1 MSMRFL
7 AGVVSAFYNPLK
19 VPNAPNS
26 ISATGGDA
34 EATVSFTA
42 PADVGGGAITGYGA
56 VAIKTSDGTT
66 ATATGAASPLT
77 VTGLTNGSAYTMN
90 VWALNTFGP
99 SPFSAASGSISP
111 AAIRGIFAGGST
123 GSGESNVIDYFN
135 IGTQSSATDFGD
147 LTVART
153 GLSSCASS
161 TRGVFASGSGSNV
174 MDYVTIAS
182 VGNATDFGDYI
193 NQGSST
199 AYFGGCN
206 SSTRGVFGGGYSN
219 TGTGT
224 ELAATIKYIT
234 IATTGNNTTFGNLA
248 TAAQYLT
255 ACSSSTRG
263 VFGGGVSTTVQL
275 AAMNYVT
282 IATTGNSVSFGNL
295 TAARQGLAACSSATR
310 GVFGGGSGASNF
322 NIIDYITIAT
332 TGAAADFGDLTSIKY
347 NLGACSS
354 STRGLFGGGSTPVSS
369 YTTTTNYVTIATTG
383 NAASFGDLT
392 QGRLTLTACSNGNG
406 GVQ

>member
-7 AGVVSAFYNPLK
+7 AGVVSAFYNPFK
-19 VPNAPNS
+19 VPNAPTS
-26 ISATGGDA
+26 VSVTAGDA
-34 EATVSFTA
+34 SATVSFTA
-42 PADVGGGAITGYGA
+42 PADVGGGAITGYG
-56 VAIKTSDGTT
+56 VQSTPGGLK
-66 ATATGAASPLT
+66 ATNTASPIT
-77 VTGLTNGSAYTMN
+77 VSGLTNGTSYTFN

-99 SPFSAASGSISP
+99 SPFSTASGSVSP
-111 AAIRGIFAGGST
+111 AAIRGLFAGGST

-135 IGTQSSATDFGD
+135 INSASSAIDFGD
-147 LTVART
+147 LTIARY
-153 GLSSCASS
+153 GLASCASS
-161 TRGVFASGSGSNV
+161 TRGIFASGAGSNV

-248 TAAQYLT
+248 TAVQYL
-255 ACSSSTRG
+255 ASCSSSTRG
-263 VFGGGVSTTVQL
+263 VFGGGVSTTATQI
-275 AAMNYVT
+275 AMNYVT

-295 TAARQGLAACSSATR
+295 TVARQGLAACSSATR
-310 GVFGGGSGASNF
+310 GVFGGGGGADNF
-322 NIIDYITIAT
+322 NVIDYITIAT
-332 TGAAADFGDLTSIKY
+332 TGAATDFGDLTGKKF
-347 NLGACSS
+347 NLAACSS
-354 STRGLFGGGSTPVSS
+354 STIGLFGGGSLPATS
-369 YTTTTNYVTIATTG
+369 YTSTTDTITIATTG
-383 NAASFGDLT
+383 NATGFGNLT
-392 QGRLTLTACSNGNG
+392 VARLNPTACSNANG
-406 GVQ
+406 GL